1 MGLGGERGKL
11 TRQLPHIRAGPHRF
25 GRGISRERR
34 VRIGVHSLRKCLAGI
49 TRPITNTGAKPF
61 ITMSRSSRIA
71 MEGQITKL
79 YIDLI
84 YSTRVEIIN
93 FGCA

>member
-11 TRQLPHIRAGPHRF
+11 TRRQLPHIRAGPHRF

-49 TRPITNTGAKPF
+49 NQTNHKHWCQTFYHDVAIKPDCNGG
-61 ITMSRSSRIA
+61 TNNEA
-71 MEGQITKL
+71 
-79 YIDLI
+79 I
-84 YSTRVEIIN
+84 Y
-93 FGCA
+93 